1 MLFLSCCMPEEKKQ
15 PTKPLKNNLK
25 IVQQNIQ
32 TRIFQENGKQSIF
45 TQQPRGFHY
54 EENKWDKKLSEALGR
69 IAGCRF
75 CYASNKQLSLFHHRI
90 QPNLSQGVTSATL
103 KLHSEERQMNTFKA
117 VLYAWPLNLFCRFFK
132 ELKHR
137 IKQSAFS
144 SGFFWME
151 NRQRYSNSLPSFT
164 T

>member
-1 MLFLSCCMPEEKKQ
+1 MKPIQERWVFSNFRDSNQTWSCELLQNSTSCTSSNQNVISKLLNAKRKNQ
-15 PTKPLKNNLK
+15 PIKPLKNNLK

-32 TRIFQENGKQSIF
+32 TRIFQENGKQTIF
-45 TQQPRGFHY
+45 TRQPRGFHY

-117 VLYAWPLNLFCRFFK
+117 V
-132 ELKHR
+132 
-137 IKQSAFS
+137 
-144 SGFFWME
+144 
-151 NRQRYSNSLPSFT
+151 
-164 T
+164 